1 MTNRVVVC
9 YGTQPSG
16 TTIKCLERY
25 SRAVSWLNL
34 PASYYRYAVGW
45 QITAAYN
52 QRVVNQSAGVVAL

>member
-1 MTNRVVVC
+1 MTNRVVC

-34 PASYYRYAVGW
+34 PAIYYAVGW

-52 QRVVNQSAGVVAL
+52 LRVVNQSAGVVAL